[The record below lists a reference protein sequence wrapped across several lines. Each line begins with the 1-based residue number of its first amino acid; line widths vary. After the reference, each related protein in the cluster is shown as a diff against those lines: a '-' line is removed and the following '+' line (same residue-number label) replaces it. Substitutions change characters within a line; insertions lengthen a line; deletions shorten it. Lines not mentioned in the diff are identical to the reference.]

1 MLTMTRLTKQTKVL
15 DALLPGNA
23 KDRDKKNDSYT
34 SLGGNLNLNDTEK
47 GLGKL
52 KYIPD
57 LWWQLG
63 LKPSLCS
70 KSSLGLTYQDNIVL
84 PSHGDNCLPSIF
96 LPEQNQ
102 NLQKYLFSDF
112 ISVSQTEI
120 QFRIPY
126 LFTLLG

>member
-47 GLGKL
+47 GLGKS

-70 KSSLGLTYQDNIVL
+70 KSSLGLPPL
-84 PSHGDNCLPSIF
+84 PRRHSLWMTPNPDHTDPKNRMSGETCFFD
-96 LPEQNQ
+96 
-102 NLQKYLFSDF
+102 
-112 ISVSQTEI
+112 
-120 QFRIPY
+120 PY
-126 LFTLLG
+126 F